1 MDSPQHYLDAFL
13 FVALPY
19 IALFS
24 FFIFSIHRYR
34 TQRFSYSSLSS
45 QLLENQDHFWAVV
58 PFHYGILVVLAGHV
72 VAFLIPRQ
80 ILAWNSN
87 PLRLYVLE
95 FTALVF
101 GLLALVGVLA
111 GIGRRLA
118 FKNLRKVTSPMDWVV
133 FSLLLVQIAAGV
145 YIAVF
150 AGWGSSWFAASAAP
164 YLWSLVEFHP
174 DSSFIVGM
182 PWAVKL
188 HIVNASIL
196 IGLVPFTRLV
206 HILVVPNPYLWRKP
220 QVVRWYGHTI
230 LRAEAMRA
238 RAAQAQ
244 ADALAA
250 SPSEGLTTA
259 PSSQPLVSTELAG
272 RKSQA

>member
-13 FVALPY
+13 FVVLPY
-19 IALFS
+19 VALFS
-24 FFIFSIHRYR
+24 FFLLSIHRYR
-34 TQRFSYSSLSS
+34 RHRFSYSSLSS

-80 ILAWNSN
+80 ILLWNSH

-101 GLLALVGVLA
+101 GLLALIGLLA
-111 GIGRRLA
+111 GIMRRLA

-133 FSLLLVQIAAGV
+133 FFLLLVQIGAGV
-145 YIAVF
+145 YVAVF
-150 AGWGSSWFAASAAP
+150 EGWGSSWFAASAAP
-164 YLWSLVEFHP
+164 YIWSLVELHP
-174 DSSFIVGM
+174 DSSFVVAM

-196 IGLVPFTRLV
+196 IGLVPFTRLA

-220 QVVRWYGHTI
+220 QVVRWYGHTV

-238 RAAQAQ
+238 
-244 ADALAA
+244 LAA
-250 SPSEGLTTA
+250 KAKTEALTASQSRELSTAQHSRTFSSEVAAKESPT
-259 PSSQPLVSTELAG
+259 
-272 RKSQA
+272 